1 MFTVQNLKKL
11 LQYLCTFKQYLITN
25 SAIERILKAAP
36 HMVNI
41 QKNDGLSAIHLAVI
55 NNHAEIVLTLIKQ
68 VRAHL
73 IFVQT
78 SAPSPAL
85 GSV

>member
-1 MFTVQNLKKL
+1 
-11 LQYLCTFKQYLITN
+11 
-25 SAIERILKAAP
+25 
-36 HMVNI
+36 MVNI